1 MNLEII
7 EKRFCSYLGKFWK
20 LSDVVPF
27 LLVYIRLLVLFKS
40 ELSQQELNVTLERRN
55 QLHGKKFSNEG
66 FDQLKISSRRKM
78 DEDIASNSITTR
90 KAMLNRLLYCAL
102 LDAEENDFFYLT
114 EPMFVDFHAKLTG
127 VLEILCHFGN
137 LVKTR
142 NDILWNPLI
151 LMQR

>member
-114 EPMFVDFHAKLTG
+114 EPMFEFAKGMKVSSEQLQ
-127 VLEILCHFGN
+127 EILESEFGEFMA
-137 LVKTR
+137 TR
-142 NDILWNPLI
+142 DY
-151 LMQR
+151 